1 MSEASQKVLDMAG
14 KTVDDI
20 ALVVPHQANLRILK
34 AVGKALR
41 LPEERLFLDVENYG
55 NTGSASVPL
64 ALSHAREQE
73 RIAPGDMVLLSA
85 FGAGFHWAAALLK
98 F

>member
-1 MSEASQKVLDMAG
+1 M
-14 KTVDDI
+14 DDV

-34 AVGKALR
+34 AVAKALD
-41 LPEERLFLDVENYG
+41 LSAERVYVNVDSYG

-64 ALSHAREQE
+64 ALDQARAEG
-73 RIAPGDMVLLSA
+73 RIEPGDLVLTTS
-85 FGAGFHWAAALLK
+85 FGAGFHWAAVLLR